1 MPPKTRAAEAKA
13 EKEDGIDLPSHSK
26 AKQSDR
32 EVEQEGEY
40 ENNDA
45 AEEPEPE
52 GESEI
57 EEDEEAEEDEEE
69 EDDGNDD
76 LDSGK
81 DAHAGQKRKS
91 PPKDGSKPPPKKAA
105 RQASDSPSVSPK
117 KLLNFLLS
125 ARALP
130 YCFPAEELEAAKS
143 SSTYKSYSLSSPT
156 SFTPFEHLLCAH
168 MLSKPLSH
176 RLGMRSI
183 RTLLNDPFNFS
194 TPETIVSAGEHR
206 VWEALEEART
216 QHRQKT
222 ASYLFG
228 TGKAYSDSETMFN
241 LAQEANDSGPS
252 GVIEHIKSTVPGLA
266 TVGGEIFCRRVQCVD
281 GWGDALWPYADG
293 KAIDSLRQIG
303 IEVEDAEDLQS
314 AIEREVDWT
323 QVKDMGL
330 HERDLSKQQLVGEME
345 ETQMQAEFVVV
356 LERAIGCVLEGKVE
370 ELKKAAAAEA

>member
-13 EKEDGIDLPSHSK
+13 EKKNDLDLLSDRK

-32 EVEQEGEY
+32 EVEQEGEV
-40 ENNDA
+40 ENSDA

-52 GESEI
+52 N
-57 EEDEEAEEDEEE
+57 EDFDQMNDLVEEE
-69 EDDGNDD
+69 EPEER
-76 LDSGK
+76 
-81 DAHAGQKRKS
+81 AHAGQKRKS
-91 PPKDGSKPPPKKAA
+91 PPKDASKPPPEKTA
-105 RQASDSPSVSPK
+105 RQTSSSTPANSK
-117 KLLNFLLS
+117 RLLNFLLS
-125 ARALP
+125 AKALP

-143 SSTYKSYSLSSPT
+143 SSTYNSYSLSSPT

-176 RLGMRSI
+176 MLGMRSI
-183 RTLLNDPFNFS
+183 RTLLNEPFNFS
-194 TPETIVSAGEHR
+194 TPEAIVSAGEHR

-222 ASYLFG
+222 AAYLFG
-228 TGKAYSDSETMFN
+228 TAKAYSDSETMFA

-252 GVIEHIKSTVPGLA
+252 GVIEQIKSTVPGLA

-281 GWGDALWPYADG
+281 GWGDALWPYADA

-314 AIEREVDWT
+314 AIERDVDWS

-330 HERDLSKQQLVGEME
+330 HERDLSKQQLVGEAE
-345 ETQMQAEFVVV
+345 ETQTQAEFVVV
-356 LERAIGCVLEGKVE
+356 LERAIGCVLEGKVDG
-370 ELKKAAAAEA
+370 LRKAAAGA